1 MKLLSKFNRCI
12 TLSCVVFL
20 IVGLTGNSQ
29 TFDIDYKPATEIGMI
44 TAGTIKEASGIAASN
59 KTQDAFWVHNDSGD
73 GPNIYL
79 INKEGN
85 LLTQGVLTNA
95 SSRDWEDIAS
105 FVMNG
110 TSYLLIGNVGDN
122 PKNKSSYFL
131 YIIEEPTYDPQNTSA
146 NSYPIIKTIS
156 FQYENG
162 SQDCESI
169 AVDVANEQI
178 ILVSKS
184 SSQGKRFVYEIPLSI
199 TPGDISTTA
208 SLIGQITINGTTA
221 MDISNDGQHAI
232 VLTYDDAYEF
242 TRYHGSTWSDAFA
255 TTPRQI
261 TMPKRG
267 GGEAIC
273 YGTNATDLYLVREG
287 NNSPVWFV
295 EGALEQGAAFF
306 VDMIDK
312 KDIYNNKVWLHIEG
326 MDNPIVMTDTD
337 MDLVYACKVN
347 LPINTTYNYYFS
359 YQNGPNQGANTIIE
373 QNNAGCSNN
382 NLREITLSKQNQ
394 ILSKVLFEKCT
405 VRPNYVTVQVD
416 MSKIESKT
424 SVWIEVLEENTAFEM
439 TESEQDGF
447 YEYTIPVTKGSTLNY
462 RFFYLSNSNQINE
475 TIPNFCNNNGYRSFT
490 TNEAIITMQP
500 LEFGSCYEATPEG
513 APVTD
518 LENAQIRGS
527 NDNYEWINGA
537 NGSGSPDGQTVDKL
551 FDNNWNSRYL
561 VRAVDSWVEIL
572 LPKLTTVN
580 AYTITSGSDTPT
592 RDPRSWTFQG
602 LNPDTETWE
611 IIHTVNS
618 NPKWQERKQPKS
630 WYFENQNEYSGYR
643 LHITEL
649 NGDPQSLMQ
658 MAELEIYGTVGGDAP
673 IPGNT
678 GEYLDDCETKTGWTP
693 NSITLN
699 NTDQKQGDYCL
710 EFTGSEN
717 AEFKKK
723 FTTPFNPNGT
733 EMGTVLKFWYYV
745 SDITLLDTNNQVEIS
760 SSGVPDI
767 DEYSWN
773 LHNLNNGWNYIQLN
787 TKDAEKRGEPQ
798 LNAINWFRL
807 YRIKTGVVTTRID
820 AIQLIGE
827 NELSTDNSTTGNQ
840 INLYPNPASEI
851 VYIDFTAMQPK
862 KTSITIL
869 NSNGQTAM
877 TINLENQL
885 KKGAQKVEIPIG
897 HLNPG
902 IYIIKINSN
911 DGISCKKIIVQ

>member
-1 MKLLSKFNRCI
+1 MGF
-12 TLSCVVFL
+12 
-20 IVGLTGNSQ
+20 TGSSQ
-29 TFDIDYKPATEIGMI
+29 TYDINYKTATEVGMI
-44 TAGTIKEASGIAASN
+44 NEASINEASGIAASN
-59 KTQDAFWVHNDSGD
+59 KTQDAFWIHNDSGD

-85 LLTQGVLTNA
+85 LLTQGTVTNA

-110 TSYLLIGNVGDN
+110 TSYLMIGNVGDN

-131 YIIEEPTYDPQNTSA
+131 YIIEEPTYDPQNTSG

-169 AVDVANEQI
+169 AVDVENQQI

-184 SSQGKRFVYEIPLSI
+184 SSQGKRFVYDIPLSI
-199 TPGDISTTA
+199 APGDISTTA

-242 TRYHGSTWSDAFA
+242 TRYDGSTWSDAFA
-255 TTPRQI
+255 TVPRQI

-295 EGALEQGAAFF
+295 EGEIEQGAVFNL
-306 VDMIDK
+306 DMIEK

-326 MDNPIVMTDTD
+326 MDNPILMTDTD
-337 MDLVYACKVN
+337 MDFVYACKVN
-347 LPINTTYNYYFS
+347 LPINTIYNYYFS

-373 QNNAGCSNN
+373 QNNDGCSNN

-416 MSKIESKT
+416 MSKIEPKT
-424 SVWIEVLEENTAFEM
+424 SVWIEVLEENSTFEM
-439 TESEQDGF
+439 TESEQDDF

-513 APVTD
+513 TPVTD

-527 NDNYEWINGA
+527 NDNYEWINGS

-561 VRAVDSWVEIL
+561 VRAIDSWVEIL

-580 AYTITSGSDTPT
+580 AYTITSGSDVPT

-602 LNPDTETWE
+602 LNSETETWE

-630 WYFENQNEYSGYR
+630 WYFDNQNEYSGYR

-658 MAELEIYGTVGGDAP
+658 MAELEIYGVVGGDSP

-678 GEYLDDCETKTGWTP
+678 GVFLDDCEIKTGWTP
-693 NSITLN
+693 NSISLN

-710 EFTGSEN
+710 EYTGSET
-717 AEFKKK
+717 AEFKKI
-723 FTTPFNPNGT
+723 FTTPFNANGT
-733 EMGTVLKFWYYV
+733 ELGTELKFWYYV
-745 SDITLLDTNNQVEIS
+745 SDINLLGTNNQVEIG
-760 SSGVPDI
+760 SSGAPDI
-767 DEYSWN
+767 DEYSWS
-773 LHNLNNGWNYIQLN
+773 LHNLKNGWNYIQLN
-787 TKDAEKRGEPQ
+787 TKDAAKIGNPQ

-807 YRIKTGVVTTRID
+807 YRVKTGVVTTRVD

-827 NELSTDNSTTGNQ
+827 NSLSTQDLATNNK
-840 INLYPNPASEI
+840 INIYPNPANEIIFIDFSEI
-851 VYIDFTAMQPK
+851 EPND
-862 KTSITIL
+862 TSISVL
-869 NSNGQTAM
+869 NSNGQLAM
-877 TINLENQL
+877 TVNIEKQL
-885 KKGAQKVEIPIG
+885 LRRTQKIEIPIE
-897 HLNPG
+897 HLAPG
-902 IYIIKINSN
+902 IYIVKINTKGMVQN
-911 DGISCKKIIVQ
+911 KKIIVI